1 MHAHAQEIVHRFVEV
16 NLTLMHAGRRQV
28 LAAAVAAVMGGH
40 FLSLTRLARGLIGAA
55 GLKAALKR
63 VDRLI
68 GHPRIGEEARLVGAC
83 LMQRLSR
90 MGGPLVIAVDWSAV
104 SPGGTYVELRAA
116 VTYPGMGRALTVYQQ
131 VYPQARLGNPKAERA
146 LLNTLHAWVGAD
158 TEVILV
164 TDAGFRR
171 PWFAQ
176 AERLGWAWIG
186 RVRRGV
192 CVAQGVAKVA
202 GGTHWSWA
210 SVAHWFV
217 RATGRA
223 RRFTDC
229 RLSKRFA
236 WACDAVLVRRRAV
249 GSKHYR
255 RPGHGSTPKAS
266 KEARQSAHEPWLLVH
281 SANLRCYSPEQIV
294 AWYARRM
301 QIEETFRDSKSA
313 TCGMGQEIGRSR
325 SSSRLQALLLIATLA
340 AFLLW
345 HIGQLAETEGVHRRF
360 KATTRT
366 ARELSVI
373 TLAFLICAL
382 PHLPLTEFAI
392 HTLYQRLGVRR

>member
-16 NLTLMHAGRRQV
+16 NLTLMHAARRQV

-63 VDRLI
+63 IDRLI
-68 GHPRIGEEARLVGAC
+68 GHPRIGEEAQLVGAC
-83 LMQRLSR
+83 LMQRLSL
-90 MGGPLVIAVDWSAV
+90 MGAPLVIAVDWSAV
-104 SPGGTYVELRAA
+104 SPGGTFVELRAA
-116 VTYPGMGRALTVYQQ
+116 VTYPGMGRALTIYQQ
-131 VYPQARLGNPKAERA
+131 VYPQAKLGNPKAERA
-146 LLNTLHAWVGAD
+146 LLNTLRTWVGAD
-158 TEVILV
+158 TAVVLV

-192 CVAQGVAKVA
+192 CVGQVLSEAA
-202 GGTHWSWA
+202 GSTHWNWA
-210 SVAHWFV
+210 SVANWFV

-236 WACDAVLVRRRAV
+236 WPCDVVLVRRRAV

-255 RPGHGSTPKAS
+255 RPGHGSSSKAS

-281 SANLRCYSPEQIV
+281 SSNLRCYSPEQIV

-313 TCGMGQEIGRSR
+313 TYGMGQEIGRSR
-325 SSSRLQALLLIATLA
+325 SASRLQALLLIATLA

-373 TLAFLICAL
+373 TLALLICTL
-382 PHLPLTEFAI
+382 PRLPLTELAI
-392 HTLYQRLGVRR
+392 HTLYQRIGVRR